1 MTDSTFIS
9 DLKEGKPFAYNQL
22 LNDYQQKVF
31 YTCLSFVGNR
41 EDAEDVAQEVFLEVF
56 KSIGKFKGDS
66 KLSTW
71 IYRIATNKSLEFL
84 RKKNAKKRFAFFSA
98 IVGSEIPLDKTL
110 YFSDFNHPGFLIE
123 NKEKGA
129 ILFSAIQQLP
139 EQQRIVFTLHKVD
152 GKSYQEITG
161 IVNKSLP
168 SVESLMHR
176 AKKKLQEKLKK
187 YYKNNR

>member
-22 LNDYQQKVF
+22 LNEYQQKVF
-31 YTCLSFVGNR
+31 HTCLSFVASK

-56 KSIGKFKGDS
+56 KSICKFKGDS
-66 KLSTW
+66 KVSTW

-84 RKKNAKKRFAFFSA
+84 RKKNAKKRFAFFSTTL
-98 IVGSEIPLDKTL
+98 GNEIPLDKTV

-152 GKSYQEITG
+152 GKSHHEITE
-161 IVNKSLP
+161 IVNKSLS

-176 AKKKLQEKLKK
+176 AKKNLQEKLKN
-187 YYKNNR
+187 YYTE

>member
-1 MTDSTFIS
+1 LNELDFIN
-9 DLKEGKPFAYNQL
+9 DLKRGSQKAFTIL
-22 LNDYQQKVF
+22 LGEYEQKVF
-31 YTCLSFVGNR
+31 HTCLSFVASK

-56 KSIGKFKGDS
+56 KSIGKFKGES

-71 IYRIATNKSLEFL
+71 IYRVATNKSLEFL
-84 RKKNAKKRFAFFSA
+84 RKKNTKKRFSFFSA
-98 IVGSEIPLDKTL
+98 ILGNEIPIDKSV
-110 YFSDFNHPGFLIE
+110 YFSDFNHPGFLME

-161 IVNKSLP
+161 IVNKSLS

-176 AKKKLQEKLKK
+176 AKKNLQEKLKN
-187 YYKNNR
+187 YYTK